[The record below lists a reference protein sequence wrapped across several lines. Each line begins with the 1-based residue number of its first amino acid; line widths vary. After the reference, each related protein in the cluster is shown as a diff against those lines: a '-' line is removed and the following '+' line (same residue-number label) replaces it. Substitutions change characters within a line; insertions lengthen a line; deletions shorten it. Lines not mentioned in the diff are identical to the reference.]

1 MFFYSFLFLRQKT
14 VATKKC
20 LGRIARS
27 MEESNENLQFFK
39 KFCLVYKEFLKHP
52 IANVL
57 LCCPL
62 WLPVF
67 ILILKA
73 AF

>member
-1 MFFYSFLFLRQKT
+1 MFFYSFLFLRQKNI
-14 VATKKC
+14 ATKKR
-20 LGRIARS
+20 LGRITRS
-27 MEESNENLQFFK
+27 IEESKENLQFLK

-57 LCCPL
+57 LCRPL